1 MSVMKSNKVRNK
13 ELMVDETKGRV
24 LVSVSLSARYGRER
38 TIRITASDVR
48 SWLAEDNGIKAG
60 ELVSGTAIHNNMSRR
75 LGAHRTADDLN
86 TVFVFELVQEE
97 VKVVKPKAT
106 PKPKPA
112 AKPAV
117 KKTRPSVAKKPQ
129 AAKSTPAQTTEK
141 KPTVS
146 SKPTTS
152 RRTKRTT
159 VKKGDNK

>member
-13 ELMVDETKGRV
+13 ELMVDEAKGKV

-48 SWLAEDNGIKAG
+48 TWLAEDNGIKAG

-106 PKPKPA
+106 PKPKPV
-112 AKPAV
+112 V

-129 AAKSTPAQTTEK
+129 AVKLSTAQTTEK

-146 SKPTTS
+146 SKPATS